1 MSIAS
6 KQITLTLPEIG
17 FIAITRGLLG
27 VGIGLLLSGGLKK
40 RARRVAGASFAAV
53 GLLTTGPILLRLR
66 DELK

>member
-6 KQITLTLPEIG
+6 KKVALTVPEIG
-17 FIAITRGLLG
+17 FIAITRGILG
-27 VGIGLLLSGGLKK
+27 VGLGLLLSNGLKK
-40 RARRVAGASFAAV
+40 RARRMTGFALAAV